1 MHLYQN
7 ILFPTTSINT
17 LPRAMKSMVLTQ
29 HKVSMAN
36 TTKVEIKDIGPVLFE
51 RSSRAKR
58 VSISVKPFKGVRVA
72 VPYGVSFK
80 KAAQF
85 AQIKADWIKSHLERM
100 RQYERQ
106 GYFGSIPANDIN
118 REQAKAQLTGR
129 LQQLA
134 KRYGFSYN
142 RVYIRNQKTRW
153 GSCSSKNN
161 ISLNMKLVKLPDG
174 LIDYVILHELV
185 HTHRKDH
192 SKAFWA
198 ELDKIVGNGK
208 KMASRL
214 KNYGVKLY

>member
-1 MHLYQN
+1 MN
-7 ILFPTTSINT
+7 ATTIKING
-17 LPRAMKSMVLTQ
+17 
-29 HKVSMAN
+29 
-36 TTKVEIKDIGPVLFE
+36 IGPVLFE
-51 RSSRAKR
+51 HSKRAKR

-72 VPYGVSFK
+72 VPCGVSFK

-85 AQIKADWIKSHLERM
+85 AQTKADWIKIHLEKM
-100 RQYERQ
+100 RQYERHS
-106 GYFGSIPANDIN
+106 YFNSNPADGID
-118 REQAKAQLTGR
+118 RVKAKTLLTRR

-134 KRYGFSYN
+134 KNNGFSYN
-142 RVYIRNQKTRW
+142 RVFIRNQKTRW

-161 ISLNMKLVKLPDG
+161 ISLNMKIVKLPDE

-198 ELDKIVGNGK
+198 EMDKFVCNGK

-214 KNYGVKLY
+214 RGYGIGLY